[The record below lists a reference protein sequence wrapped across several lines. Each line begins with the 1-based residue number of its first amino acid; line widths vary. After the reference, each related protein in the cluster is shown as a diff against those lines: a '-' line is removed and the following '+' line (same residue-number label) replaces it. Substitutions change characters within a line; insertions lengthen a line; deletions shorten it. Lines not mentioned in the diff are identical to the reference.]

1 MLALRLAALT
11 LVSYSLIGHDLAAQ
25 PAATAKS
32 TASRAKAP
40 YPETRRVDHV
50 DTYHGQQVADPYR
63 WLEED
68 VRVSDEVAEWVA
80 TQQAFTRRYLDA
92 LPQRPA
98 LVERLT
104 KLWNYER
111 YSTPEKAGEQY
122 LYTKNDGLQNQAVLY
137 IAATASGEGR
147 KLIDPNQWSED
158 GTIALAGFVPSKDG
172 RLLAYLKSE
181 AGSDW
186 RTIHLMRL
194 DQQANEPASEPQEV
208 LQWVKFTSIEW
219 NKDNSGFYYNR
230 YPKPDEGAAFQSV
243 ALNQKTYFHKIG
255 TPQSEDTLVY
265 EDPEHPDWT
274 SSVEL
279 THDGKYLVLTIERGT
294 DSKNKLYYRAAND
307 SAADWKPLIEDFD
320 NHFYL
325 VGSEGDRLML
335 FTDYQA
341 LTKRVVAMDLAKPG
355 RDALEEIVP
364 ATDAT
369 IKGVSYVGGRLIVQR
384 LEDVAAR
391 VQVFSTAGKLER
403 DVPLPGVGSVYGFD
417 GEPDDEQT
425 FFVYTSYDTP
435 ASVYRYDIPTGES
448 DQIRKPRVDFNP
460 DDYVVE
466 RKFYDS
472 LDGTRVPIFITHR
485 KGIEP
490 DHSHPTLLYAY
501 GGFNISI
508 TPGFSPSR
516 VAWLEQGGVLAVA
529 NLRGGGE
536 YGEAWHLA
544 GKLHNKQNVFDDFIS
559 AAEWLVASGYTS
571 PERLAI
577 QGGSNGG
584 LLVGAAMTQR
594 PDLFGACLPAVG
606 VMDMLRFHKFTAG
619 QFWRDEYGSSDNPAD
634 FPVLRAY
641 SPYHNIKLG
650 EYYPATMVITAD
662 TDDRVVPSHSFK
674 FAAEM
679 QRAQAGPAPILL
691 RVESRAGHGR
701 GTPTAKRIEQAAD
714 QWAFLLENLAVES
727 EKP

>member
-1 MLALRLAALT
+1 MPSARLAYLALLLLSLTTSNLLAQA
-11 LVSYSLIGHDLAAQ
+11 VAA
-25 PAATAKS
+25 PP
-32 TASRAKAP
+32 RA

-63 WLEED
+63 WLEAD
-68 VRVSDEVAEWVA
+68 VRVSDEVAAWVA
-80 TQQAFTRRYLDA
+80 EQQKFTRSYLDA
-92 LPQRPA
+92 LPQRTK
-98 LVERLT
+98 LIERLT

-111 YSTPEKAGEQY
+111 FSAPAKAGEKY
-122 LYTKNDGLQNQAVLY
+122 LYSKNDGLQNQSVLY
-137 IAATASGEGR
+137 IADSVNADGR
-147 KLIDPNQWSED
+147 VLIDPNKWSDD
-158 GTIALAGFVPSKDG
+158 GTIALAGFTPSDDG
-172 RLLAYLKSE
+172 KWLAYMRSE

-186 RTIHLMRL
+186 KKMYVLSLATGE
-194 DQQANEPASEPQEV
+194 NEAEV
-208 LQWVKFTSIEW
+208 LDWVKFTGIEW
-219 NKDNSGFYYNR
+219 SKDNSGFYYNR
-230 YPKPDEGAAFQSV
+230 YPKPEEGAAFQSV
-243 ALNQKTYFHKIG
+243 ALNQKVYYHKLG
-255 TPQSEDTLVY
+255 TPQSEDKLVY
-265 EDPEHPDWT
+265 EDPEHADWT
-274 SSVEL
+274 ASVEL
-279 THDGKYLVLTIERGT
+279 TDDGKHLVLTVERGT
-294 DSKNKLYYRAAND
+294 DSKNKLYYRPASD
-307 SAADWKPLIEDFD
+307 STAEWQPLIEDFE

-325 VGSEGDRLML
+325 IGSMPSGAAGDKLLL

-341 LTKRVVAMDLAKPG
+341 PTKRVVAMDLAKPG

-369 IKGVSYVGGRLIVQR
+369 IKNVSHVGGRLIVQR

-403 DVPLPGVGSVYGFD
+403 DVPLPGVGSVYGFG
-417 GEPDDEQT
+417 GEPDDEET

-435 ASVYRYDIPTGES
+435 ASVYRYEIPTGKS
-448 DQIRKPRVDFNP
+448 DQIRQPQVDFNP

-466 RKFYDS
+466 RKFYES
-472 LDGTRVPIFITHR
+472 LDGTRVPIFVTHR
-485 KGIEP
+485 KGIKP

-516 VAWLEQGGVLAVA
+516 LAWLEQGGVLAVA

-544 GKLHNKQNVFDDFIS
+544 GKLHNKQNVFDDFIA

-571 PERLAI
+571 PDRLAI

-584 LLVGAAMTQR
+584 LLVGAVMTQR

-619 QFWRDEYGSSDNPAD
+619 QFWRDEYGSSDNEAD

-641 SPYHNIKLG
+641 SPYHNIKPDT
-650 EYYPATMVITAD
+650 YYPATMVITAD

-674 FAAEM
+674 FAAEL
-679 QRAQAGPAPILL
+679 QRAQAGAAPILL
-691 RVESRAGHGR
+691 RVESRAGHGS
-701 GTPTAKRIEQAAD
+701 GTPTSKRIEQAAD
-714 QWAFLLENLAVES
+714 QWAFLLENLAGR
-727 EKP
+727 